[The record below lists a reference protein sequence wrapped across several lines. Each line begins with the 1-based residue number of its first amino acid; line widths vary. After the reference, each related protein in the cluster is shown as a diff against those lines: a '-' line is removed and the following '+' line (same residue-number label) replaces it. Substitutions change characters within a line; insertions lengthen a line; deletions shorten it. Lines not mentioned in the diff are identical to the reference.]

1 MAVKLDFY
9 GGLFLVSPGG
19 GSSQKVEVRMWRPQP
34 VKVEVGGQADTAL
47 ERLLNVAP
55 QLDFEGGPSTGPGHH
70 LPIRRL
76 SDILPVDYQS
86 ASKTVTFE
94 GGSIT
99 GDGPPVAKNVL
110 TLFEEAKRSK
120 RLEDKLQA
128 FRQLSGISG
137 KPDKHLQSLAR
148 EFFEQKAE
156 ELRYWQMGYHITV
169 ELSEARVVPSG
180 QAGSSYPLPDDAR
193 IVFDVEESSTIPHQP
208 MNNPHVL
215 ERPPTRRGGRR

>member
-19 GSSQKVEVRMWRPQP
+19 GPSQKVEVRMWRPLP
-34 VKVEVGGQADTAL
+34 VKVEIRGQADTAM

-55 QLDFEGGPSTGPGHH
+55 QLDFEGGPSTGPRLR
-70 LPIRRL
+70 LPIRPL
-76 SDILPVDYQS
+76 SHVLVVDYQS

-94 GGSIT
+94 GGGIT
-99 GDGPPVAKNVL
+99 GDGPPVANSVFN
-110 TLFEEAKRSK
+110 LFEEAKRSK

-137 KPDKHLQSLAR
+137 KSDKHLESLAR

-156 ELRYWQMGYHITV
+156 ELRFWQMGYHITV

-180 QAGSSYPLPDDAR
+180 QAGASYPLADGAW
-193 IVFDVEESSTIPHQP
+193 IVFDVEEGSTIPHQP
-208 MNNPHVL
+208 MHNPHVL